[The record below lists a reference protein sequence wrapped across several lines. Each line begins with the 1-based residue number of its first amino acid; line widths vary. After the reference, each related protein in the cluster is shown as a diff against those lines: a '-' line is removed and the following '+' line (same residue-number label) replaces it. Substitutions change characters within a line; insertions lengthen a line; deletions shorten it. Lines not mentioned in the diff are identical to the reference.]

1 MMAHHNTLAD
11 SFPSSFPIG
20 GQPLGGVKVTGME
33 AQPSRLGQARNWY
46 FDNVDALSADGWT
59 KSTLC
64 EGWTASHLVAHVATG
79 DQLFLAM
86 LFDALG
92 KDRAGLDLPTDF
104 ADRRQRFEAMSTW
117 EPARLKETARKA
129 SEEAVAAIGDAAREA
144 PETIVNVPFGKV
156 PIPVVRGLRL
166 NEYIIH
172 GHDLTPAIGRSIPIP
187 DWFIDRALGD
197 SINLMSRLHQRSPH
211 KGKAASFH
219 IHRTDGEGEWVLRA
233 ADGQAVAESTHGKAD
248 VALRGSGEGLY
259 WVLMGR
265 GSPNDHGVEIHGDP
279 ALAAGFK
286 EWFPGP

>member
-1 MMAHHNTLAD
+1 
-11 SFPSSFPIG
+11 
-20 GQPLGGVKVTGME
+20 
-33 AQPSRLGQARNWY
+33 
-46 FDNVDALSADGWT
+46 
-59 KSTLC
+59 
-64 EGWTASHLVAHVATG
+64 
-79 DQLFLAM
+79 M

-92 KDRAGLDLPTDF
+92 KDRTGLDLPTDF

-219 IHRTDGEGEWVLRA
+219 IHRTDGEGEWILRA
-233 ADGQAVAESTHGKAD
+233 ADGQALTQQAQQSHSRETAATIFDGSKAD
-248 VALRGSGEGLY
+248 RLAVRRDDNGQPTHSTISRVRRDHRLDTDH
-259 WVLMGR
+259 GR
-265 GSPNDHGVEIHGDP
+265 GSITGHQRRDANGGSSV
-279 ALAAGFK
+279 AG
-286 EWFPGP
+286 